1 MHNKRR
7 SYWAQM
13 KDHGRVPRWFGLGAK
28 AKELFDTFS
37 KINESGGQP
46 GEAPGDAESKNF
58 NLDAGFYRH
67 DGKKANHLNETLG
80 QHTGATIRLTALP
93 LR

>member
-1 MHNKRR
+1 
-7 SYWAQM
+7 M

-46 GEAPGDAESKNF
+46 GEAPGRRGIQEF
-58 NLDAGFYRH
+58 QFGCRF
-67 DGKKANHLNETLG
+67 
-80 QHTGATIRLTALP
+80 LP
-93 LR
+93 A